1 MPRILLILC
10 ILATTATA
18 SHKVY
23 LIHGFASNPL
33 VMIKLEEGLKKSGF
47 TVKNYG
53 YNSFYTDL
61 DTLGYN
67 LYREIAALP
76 EDSVSFVTHSMG
88 ALVVR
93 SMYNF
98 LDTTGRF
105 PHVTRMVMLAPPN
118 KGAEIADFFS
128 SNSLLNTLLGP
139 NLAKMRT
146 DSSSYANHLPLPYL
160 GETGV
165 IIGIGKKG
173 LWFNN
178 NIHENSDGY
187 LTPKRTV
194 LGIEKD
200 IAIVKEEHTLVTFKT
215 NILNL
220 TSRFLK
226 SGSFSEDTSSATPHE
241 AQ

>member
-1 MPRILLILC
+1 MQRILFILC
-10 ILATTATA
+10 ILTLSATA

-33 VMIKLEEGLKKSGF
+33 VMIKLENGLKKGGF
-47 TVKNYG
+47 NVKNYG

-61 DTLGYN
+61 DTLGQN
-67 LYREIAALP
+67 LYREIAGIS

-93 SMYNF
+93 SMYNYR
-98 LDTTGRF
+98 DTTRRF

-128 SNSLLNTLLGP
+128 SNALINTLLGP

-146 DSSSYANHLPLPYL
+146 DSNSYANSLPLPSL

-165 IIGIGKKG
+165 IIGIGSKG
-173 LWFNN
+173 LWFNSK
-178 NIHENSDGY
+178 IKEETDGY
-187 LTPKRTV
+187 LTPQRTV

-200 IAIVKEEHTLVTFKT
+200 IAIVKEDHTLVTLKKHV
-215 NILNL
+215 IDL
-220 TSRFLK
+220 TCRFLK
-226 SGSFSEDTSSATPHE
+226 NGSFLDSND
-241 AQ
+241 